1 MNCPNFQ
8 VGKHIFKF
16 GEVALAAYKISKMGI
31 KMSTA
36 KFKALL
42 VKEENGKFIREI
54 TERSIN
60 DLPDG
65 DVLIKVKYS
74 SLNYKDALSA
84 TGNKG
89 VTRKYPHTLGIDASG
104 IVAESMNK
112 NFKEGDEV
120 LATGY
125 DLGMN
130 TSGGFAEYIRVPA
143 GWVVKIPSKLSVKE
157 SMILGTA
164 GLTAALAL
172 DKMEQV
178 GFDKDGEVLVTG
190 ASGGVGSMAVAI
202 FAKQGYNIIAGTGKT
217 EQKKYLKEIGA
228 ASLISREEMNDKTN
242 KALLSGRWS
251 GVVDTVGGNILATAI
266 ASTKQWG
273 VVAACGNVASVE
285 LHATVFPF
293 ILRGV
298 SLLGINSEK
307 TPIELR
313 EKLWA
318 KLANEWK
325 PVNLDI
331 MYEECSLEETNKK
344 IDEILHGKIKG
355 RVLVRVGK

>member
-1 MNCPNFQ
+1 M
-8 VGKHIFKF
+8 K
-16 GEVALAAYKISKMGI
+16 SD
-31 KMSTA
+31 
-36 KFKALL
+36 KFKALV

-54 TERSIN
+54 GDRNIR
-60 DLPDG
+60 DLPDNE
-65 DVLIKVKYS
+65 VLVNVKYS

-89 VTRKYPHTLGIDASG
+89 VTRRYPHTPGIDAAG
-104 IVAESMNK
+104 IVLESK
-112 NFKEGDEV
+112 NSKFKEGNEV
-120 LATGY
+120 LVTGY

-130 TSGGFAEYIRVPA
+130 TSGGFGEYINVPA
-143 GWVVKIPSKLSVKE
+143 DWVVRIPENLSMKE

-178 GFDKDGEVLVTG
+178 GFDKDGEVLITG
-190 ASGGVGSMAVAI
+190 ATGGVGSMAIAI
-202 FAKQGYNIIAGTGKT
+202 FAKQGYKIVAGTGKGDQ
-217 EQKKYLKEIGA
+217 EKYLKEIGA
-228 ASLISREEMNDKTN
+228 KSLLSRDEMNDTGK
-242 KALLSGRWS
+242 KALLSGRWG

-273 VVAACGNVASVE
+273 VVAACGNVSSVE
-285 LHATVFPF
+285 LHTTVFPF

-313 EKLWA
+313 ERIWA

-325 PVNLDI
+325 PEKLDI
-331 MYEECSLEETNKK
+331 MYEECSLEELNIK
-344 IDEILHGKIKG
+344 IDKILNGYIKG
-355 RVLVRVGK
+355 RILVNLGK

>member
-1 MNCPNFQ
+1 MNS
-8 VGKHIFKF
+8 G
-16 GEVALAAYKISKMGI
+16 
-31 KMSTA
+31 

-54 TERSIN
+54 TVRNIGELPEGDLLIN
-60 DLPDG
+60 
-65 DVLIKVKYS
+65 VKYS

-89 VTRKYPHTLGIDASG
+89 VTRRYPHIPGIDAAG
-104 IVAESMNK
+104 IVEESK
-112 NFKEGDEV
+112 KSKFKQGDKV
-120 LATGY
+120 LVTGY

-130 TSGGFAEYIRVPA
+130 TSGGFGEYISVPE
-143 GWVVKIPSKLSVKE
+143 GWVVRIPNNLSLKE

-172 DKMEQV
+172 DRMEQV

-202 FAKQGYNIIAGTGKT
+202 FSKRGYKIIAGTGKS
-217 EQKKYLKEIGA
+217 EQESYLKEIGA
-228 ASLISREEMNDKTN
+228 VSLISSEEMNDSSK

-273 VVAACGNVASVE
+273 VVAACGNAASVE
-285 LHATVFPF
+285 LHSTVFPF

-313 EKLWA
+313 EKMWA

-325 PVNLDI
+325 PEKLDT
-331 MYEECSLEETNKK
+331 MYEECSLAELNKK
-344 IDEILHGKIKG
+344 IDVILKGNIKG
-355 RVLVRVGK
+355 RILVNLKK

>member
-1 MNCPNFQ
+1 
-8 VGKHIFKF
+8 
-16 GEVALAAYKISKMGI
+16 
-31 KMSTA
+31 MSTSE
-36 KFKALL
+36 FKALL

-54 TERSIN
+54 TERNIN
-60 DLPDG
+60 ELPEG
-65 DVLIKVKYS
+65 DVLINVKYS

-89 VTRKYPHTLGIDASG
+89 VTRRYPHTPGIDAAG
-104 IVAESMNK
+104 IVTESNNK
-112 NFKEGDEV
+112 KFKEGDEV
-120 LATGY
+120 LVTGY

-130 TSGGFAEYIRVPA
+130 TSGGFGEYIRVPA
-143 GWVVKIPSKLSVKE
+143 EWIVKLPVSLSLKE

-178 GFDKDGEVLVTG
+178 GLDNDGEVLITG
-190 ASGGVGSMAVAI
+190 ASGGVGSIAVAI
-202 FAKQGYNIIAGTGKT
+202 FSKLGYTIVAGTGKT
-217 EQKKYLKEIGA
+217 DQENYLKEIGA
-228 ASLISREEMNDKTN
+228 VSLISREEMNDKTN

-273 VVAACGNVASVE
+273 YVAACGNAASVE
-285 LHATVFPF
+285 LHTTVFPF

-298 SLLGINSEK
+298 NLLGINSEK
-307 TPIELR
+307 TPMDLR
-313 EKLWA
+313 EKMWN

-325 PVNLDI
+325 PEKLD
-331 MYEECSLEETNKK
+331 MMFEECSLEETNKK
-344 IDEILHGKIKG
+344 IDEILEGKVKG
-355 RVLVRVGK
+355 RVLVNLEK

>member
-1 MNCPNFQ
+1 M
-8 VGKHIFKF
+8 I
-16 GEVALAAYKISKMGI
+16 
-31 KMSTA
+31 TA
-36 KFKALL
+36 NFKALL
-42 VKEENGKFIREI
+42 VKEENGKFIRKI
-54 TERSIN
+54 TERNIN
-60 DLPDG
+60 DLPEG
-65 DVLIKVKYS
+65 DVLINVKYS

-89 VTRKYPHTLGIDASG
+89 VTRRYPHTPGIDAAG
-104 IVAESMNK
+104 IVVASNK
-112 NFKEGDEV
+112 DKFNEGDEV
-120 LATGY
+120 LVTGY

-130 TSGGFAEYIRVPA
+130 TSGGFAEFIRVPA
-143 GWVVKIPSKLSVKE
+143 DWVVKIPDNLSVKE

-172 DKMEQV
+172 DRMEQI

-202 FAKQGYNIIAGTGKT
+202 FAKQGYKVIAGTGKT

-228 ASLISREEMNDKTN
+228 VSIISREEMNDKSN
-242 KALLSGRWS
+242 KALLAGRWS
-251 GVVDTVGGNILATAI
+251 GVVDTVGGNILSTAI

-273 VVAACGNVASVE
+273 VVAACGNAASVE
-285 LHATVFPF
+285 LHTTVFPF

-307 TPIELR
+307 TPMQLR
-313 EKLWA
+313 EKLWD

-325 PVNLDI
+325 HGKLEI
-331 MYEECSLEETNKK
+331 MYEERSLEETNKK
-344 IDEILHGKIKG
+344 IDEILKGKVKG
-355 RVLVRVGK
+355 RVLVKVS

>member
-1 MNCPNFQ
+1 M
-8 VGKHIFKF
+8 
-16 GEVALAAYKISKMGI
+16 IS
-31 KMSTA
+31 A

-42 VKEENGKFIREI
+42 IKEENGKFIREI
-54 TERSIN
+54 TKRNIN
-60 DLPDG
+60 DLPEG
-65 DVLIKVKYS
+65 EVLINVKYS

-89 VTRKYPHTLGIDASG
+89 VTRRYPHTPGIDAAG
-104 IVAESMNK
+104 IVSESKNK
-112 NFKEGDEV
+112 KFKAGDEV
-120 LATGY
+120 LVTGY

-130 TSGGFAEYIRVPA
+130 TSGGFGEYIRVPSE
-143 GWVVKIPSKLSVKE
+143 WVVKLPSNLSLKE

-178 GFDKDGEVLVTG
+178 GFDNDAEVLVTG
-190 ASGGVGSMAVAI
+190 ASGGVGSMAIAI
-202 FAKQGYNIIAGTGKT
+202 FAKQGYKIVAGTGKV
-217 EQKKYLKEIGA
+217 EQEKYLKEIGA
-228 ASLISREEMNDKTN
+228 VSLISREEMNDKTK

-273 VVAACGNVASVE
+273 VVAACGNAASVE
-285 LHATVFPF
+285 LHTTVFPF
-293 ILRGV
+293 ILRGI

-307 TPIELR
+307 TPMELR
-313 EKLWA
+313 EKLWY

-325 PVNLDI
+325 PEKLEI

-344 IDEILHGKIKG
+344 IDEIRYGNVKG
-355 RVLVRVGK
+355 RVLVNVGK

>member
-1 MNCPNFQ
+1 MNP
-8 VGKHIFKF
+8 G
-16 GEVALAAYKISKMGI
+16 
-31 KMSTA
+31 

-54 TERSIN
+54 TERNIDELPGGDIIIN
-60 DLPDG
+60 
-65 DVLIKVKYS
+65 VKYS

-84 TGNKG
+84 SGNKG
-89 VTRKYPHTLGIDASG
+89 VTRRYPHTPGIDAAG
-104 IVAESMNK
+104 IVAGTKNNK
-112 NFKEGDEV
+112 FTEGDEV
-120 LATGY
+120 LVTGY

-143 GWVVKIPSKLSVKE
+143 EWVVKIPDALSLKE

-172 DKMEQV
+172 DRMEQA
-178 GFDKDGEVLVTG
+178 GLDKEGEVLVTG

-202 FAKQGYNIIAGTGKT
+202 LARQGYKVVAGTGKT
-217 EQKKYLKEIGA
+217 NQENYLKKIGA
-228 ASLISREEMNDKTN
+228 AALISREEMTDKTN
-242 KALLSGRWS
+242 KALLTGRWS
-251 GVVDTVGGNILATAI
+251 GVVDTVGGNILSTAI

-273 VVAACGNVASVE
+273 VVAACGNVSSVE
-285 LHATVFPF
+285 LHTNVFPF

-307 TPIELR
+307 TPMELR
-313 EKLWA
+313 ERMWA
-318 KLANEWK
+318 KLADEWK
-325 PVNLDI
+325 PRMLNI

-344 IDEILHGKIKG
+344 IDEILHGNVKG
-355 RVLVRVGK
+355 RVLVNPEK

>member
-1 MNCPNFQ
+1 
-8 VGKHIFKF
+8 
-16 GEVALAAYKISKMGI
+16 
-31 KMSTA
+31 MSSG

-54 TERSIN
+54 AEKKIE
-60 DLPDG
+60 DLPEG
-65 DVLIKVKYS
+65 DVLINVRYS

-89 VTRKYPHTLGIDASG
+89 VTRRYPHTPGIDAAG
-104 IVAESMNK
+104 IVVDTRSGK
-112 NFKEGDEV
+112 FTEGDEV
-120 LATGY
+120 LVTGY

-143 GWVVKIPSKLSVKE
+143 EWVVTIPDRLFLKE

-172 DKMEQV
+172 DRMIQNDL
-178 GFDKDGEVLVTG
+178 DKEGEVLVTG
-190 ASGGVGSMAVAI
+190 ASGGVGSMAVALL
-202 FAKQGYNIIAGTGKT
+202 AGQGYKVVAGTGKSDQ
-217 EQKKYLKEIGA
+217 EDYLKELGA
-228 ASLISREEMNDKTN
+228 VSLISREEMIDKSG

-251 GVVDTVGGNILATAI
+251 GVVDTVGGNILSTAI

-273 VVAACGNVASVE
+273 VVAACGNAASAE
-285 LHATVFPF
+285 LNTSVFPF
-293 ILRGV
+293 ILRGI

-307 TPIELR
+307 TPMALR
-313 EKLWA
+313 EKMWE
-318 KLANEWK
+318 KLASEWK
-325 PVNLDI
+325 PGKLNL

-344 IDEILHGKIKG
+344 IDEILKGGIKG
-355 RVLVRVGK
+355 RILVNLDK